1 MFVAEQEKQLRSL
14 IVDLQTQLSSAR
26 EANVY
31 LREQWGDS
39 FQRQQEMN
47 SVMQA
52 VSLQSMRMVEE
63 LSLQLDSA
71 RYALMMLASMA
82 PFMILFSGCSMIK
95 CVTQLLHR
103 LLHPPAP
110 FSKAQLLTLPRIWRI
125 SSNWFADEIS

>member
-1 MFVAEQEKQLRSL
+1 M
-14 IVDLQTQLSSAR
+14 
-26 EANVY
+26 Y

-103 LLHPPAP
+103 LLHPQAP

-125 SSNWFADEIS
+125 SSNWYADEIS